1 MAIRPLPLL
10 IPSHLTSPTMAT
22 TQFRS
27 ASKPNDAEDKK
38 KDPTLDENGNKLNDN
53 EVDPSVND
61 VKVVTPKVVD
71 NRPIDNSDPMA
82 AEPTFPKDKAVLN
95 AKADEEARIAQNKRD
110 SIEASD
116 EQESS
121 QNVVDHSD
129 AWSLIEDKKFSLS
142 PKAKRVRDHL
152 AAQDLVKMMM
162 PRADGESK
170 GSTQYF
176 NLSGFA
182 FHLPKGEYVNV
193 PEDVAQMIMD
203 TFGQDQRL
211 VDDHP
216 KNLKNNS
223 EAAKEF
229 KR

>member
-1 MAIRPLPLL
+1 MANN
-10 IPSHLTSPTMAT
+10 
-22 TQFRS
+22 QFRS
-27 ASKPNDAEDKK
+27 ASKPNNKDDK
-38 KDPTLDENGNKLNDN
+38 KLNDN
-53 EVDPSVND
+53 EVDSNVND
-61 VKVVTPKVVD
+61 VNVVTPERVD
-71 NRPIDNSDPMA
+71 NRPSDNTEPMA
-82 AEPTFPKDKAVLN
+82 AEPTFPSNKTQLN
-95 AKADEEARIAQNKRD
+95 SKADEEARLAQNKRD
-110 SIEASD
+110 SIEGSMKQGED
-116 EQESS
+116 SG
-121 QNVVDHSD
+121 VVDNSD
-129 AWSLIEDKKFSLS
+129 KWSLIEDKKFSLDA
-142 PKAKRVRDHL
+142 KGKRVRAHL